1 MIGRRRTALPL
12 VCLVLGAGVIVARL
26 FQVQVVEGATWAEQ
40 ASGLVRTG
48 EVVPF
53 RRGEIRDARGVILAR
68 DDTAYE
74 LALRYREFRRGFP
87 LAQVAHARSALEC
100 RAVPLDEAALHLEA
114 WALELV
120 SLSPRDLDQ
129 FGAGAGLKLG
139 ELFVPPTREAELEER
154 RERALDLWF
163 YATSLLGFS
172 GSDSR
177 DARKREGAA
186 RARSFLQLA
195 VELGVSPSPERARAD
210 LCARAATALDDLRA
224 LAALCAPDDG
234 ATGAVPSADAGWL
247 LAELEATRAGVEDLT
262 ASWAFEQ
269 AAGFAPGRLE
279 PELLLALD
287 LDWLRAALRWEP
299 RRLQAWAVGARARWR
314 SRWLLGY
321 AADAIAAECAR
332 LPGRNWPP
340 EWIADHVL
348 SLCASAW
355 TSRGL
360 ERALDDEPQPWREV
374 TRVLGWSHLAE
385 IFAAGGGE
393 RIDAQTAQPLPFFDP
408 ALRDTE
414 TDPAHPWALLERA
427 SEGADWGEAFA
438 LARESERTAALRA
451 RVAALFERW
460 ESRLQL
466 ALRRRIES
474 RLGAVEP
481 GPDGV
486 RRLEMTADCI
496 RRAVQGLPYALKD
509 YGSREI
515 ALVSRPAFEAIAM
528 IERAPSRLR
537 GFHAREESRR
547 EHLRA
552 IGEPVVPA
560 WTLLGSVARAL
571 DVGGDPLSPAKRER
585 LVALRRAPDRDADEE
600 RELAE
605 LVGDALLA
613 EQSRG
618 VAGIEAGFDP
628 WLRGKNGYRERLS
641 LEDASEDG
649 GLVHRV
655 REVEHGRAL
664 ELTIDLAVQRA
675 AERVLASPDA
685 DPDERF
691 RDDAWLADPHGAI
704 VLMTVDGAIG
714 AAASGPLPRVETA
727 QLTREEYAQ
736 YIERALHAPGF
747 QPIGSVVKPLEA
759 AWALDKLAL
768 DPRASILCAKQADGH
783 AGYKGLR
790 CSEAG
795 SHSGQSIDLFHAL
808 LHSCNSYF
816 AWFGERSRATDLVDA
831 WTCFGLGQPT
841 GVRPP
846 GAGGRIEDVPRLP
859 RLAAVERDRMRAAN
873 GLVVLQG
880 TPLQVARA
888 FAGLATGV
896 LPSVRIVETIGGEP
910 APRGE
915 PIALPISERS
925 FETVRAALRAVAGEN
940 GGTGHRALDVNEV
953 GYAVA
958 AKTGSADLE
967 DRPGAG
973 EEQRVRKHAWVAG
986 WLPAQQ
992 PRVVFVVFC
1001 ADTHST
1007 SSHSSVWLARQ
1018 LLRDADVKRWIDAQI
1033 AREPAR

>member
-1 MIGRRRTALPL
+1 LIGRRRTALPL
-12 VCLVLGAGVIVARL
+12 VALALGAGLIIARL
-26 FQVQVVEGATWAEQ
+26 FQVQVVESATWTEQ
-40 ASGLVRTG
+40 AAGLVRSG
-48 EVVPF
+48 ELVPF
-53 RRGEIRDARGVILAR
+53 RRGEIRDASGALLAR

-74 LALRYREFRRGFP
+74 LVLRYREFRRGFP
-87 LAQVAHARSALEC
+87 LAQVAHARAALEC

-129 FGAGAGLKLG
+129 FGSGAGLKLG
-139 ELFVPPTREAELEER
+139 GLLVPPTQRPELEER
-154 RERALDLWF
+154 RARSLDVWF
-163 YATSLLGFS
+163 YTMSLLGFS
-172 GSDSR
+172 ANDSR
-177 DARKREGAA
+177 AARKLEGDA

-195 VELGVSPSPERARAD
+195 VEFGVAPSPERARAE
-210 LCARAATALDDLRA
+210 LCARAATALEDLRA
-224 LAALCAPDDG
+224 LALLCAASDAP
-234 ATGAVPSADAGWL
+234 TEAVSRDDAGWL
-247 LAELEATRAGVEDLT
+247 LAELEAARVSVEDLT

-269 AAGFAPGRLE
+269 ATGFAPGRLE
-279 PELLLALD
+279 PQLLLALD
-287 LDWLRAALRWEP
+287 LDWLCAALRWEP
-299 RRLQAWAVGARARWR
+299 RRLHAWAASARARWH

-355 TSRGL
+355 ASSGL

-374 TRVLGWSHLAE
+374 ARVLGWSQLGE
-385 IFAAGGGE
+385 IFAAGSRAE
-393 RIDAQTAQPLPFFDP
+393 RIDAQNAQPLPFFDP

-414 TDPAHPWALLERA
+414 SDPAHPWLLLERA
-427 SEGADWGEAFA
+427 TGGADWGEAFA
-438 LARESERTAALRA
+438 LARERERTTALRS
-451 RVAALFERW
+451 RVAALLSGW
-460 ESRLQL
+460 EARLQL

-474 RLGAVEP
+474 RLGAAEP
-481 GPDGV
+481 GSGGA
-486 RRLEMTADCI
+486 RRLEMSADCI
-496 RRAVQGLPYALKD
+496 RRAMQGLPYALKD
-509 YGSREI
+509 YGSREV
-515 ALVSRPAFEAIAM
+515 ALVARPAFEAIAL

-547 EHLRA
+547 EHVRA
-552 IGEPVVPA
+552 NDEPIVA
-560 WTLLGSVARAL
+560 GWTLLGSVGRAL
-571 DVGGDPLSPAKRER
+571 DVGADALSPARRER
-585 LVALRRAPDRDADEE
+585 LVALRRAPERDEDEE

-618 VAGIEAGFDP
+618 VAGIEACFDP

-641 LEDASEDG
+641 LEDAAEDG

-655 REVEHGRAL
+655 REVEHGRVL
-664 ELTIDLAVQRA
+664 GLTLDVAAQRA
-675 AERVLASPDA
+675 AERVLASPDG
-685 DPDERF
+685 DPDAHF
-691 RDDAWLADPHGAI
+691 RDEEWLAAPRGAI

-714 AAASGPLPRVETA
+714 AAASGPLPRVDPSE
-727 QLTREEYAQ
+727 LTREEYAQ

-747 QPIGSVVKPLEA
+747 QPLGSVVKPLEA

-768 DPRASILCAKQADGH
+768 DPRASVMCSRQSDGYV
-783 AGYKGLR
+783 GYKGLR
-790 CSEAG
+790 CSEGG
-795 SHSGQSIDLFHAL
+795 SHGGQSIDLFHAL

-816 AWFGERSRATDLVDA
+816 AWLGERSRGRDLLDA
-831 WTCFGLGQPT
+831 WTCFGLGEAT

-859 RLAAVERDRMRAAN
+859 LLAAVERDRMRAAN

-896 LPSVRIVETIGGEP
+896 LPSARLVETIGGEP

-915 PIALPISERS
+915 PLPLPLSQPS
-925 FETVRAALRAVAGEN
+925 LETVQAALRAVAGET
-940 GGTGHRALDVNEV
+940 GGTGHRALDANEV
-953 GYAVA
+953 GYTIA

-967 DRPGAG
+967 DRPDDLKAK
-973 EEQRVRKHAWVAG
+973 VRKHAWVAG
-986 WLPAQQ
+986 WLPADR

-1001 ADTHST
+1001 ADTRST
-1007 SSHSSVWLARQ
+1007 SSHSAVWLARQ
-1018 LLRDADVKRWIDAQI
+1018 LLRDADVRRWIDAQI
-1033 AREPAR
+1033 AKEPAR